1 MHQSQIIQ
9 HLFQVNSL
17 EDVSRERLETFVE
30 EYPSFGI
37 GHYLLSRKLQKE
49 DAGGFEEK
57 TQLTCLYFSNPFW
70 LQWLLENTDVG
81 GQKIVP
87 EATTPPMMRQ
97 WSKVEEAPASTP
109 VIGEPPTGEAP
120 AQTELPV
127 THPETEEQPPA
138 ENVVTMAEEVFY
150 EGPAAA
156 PAMEGETGGDG
167 GLSAAEQ
174 LLRSI
179 EQARELRESLLKIN
193 THFGDGGETA
203 GEELAPAVEPVQAA
217 VEPVHAEGEPVAV
230 AAEPVVAAAE
240 PVAITE
246 PVAVVAEP
254 VGAVAEPVVV
264 VAEPVLVDEPARPV
278 HEETP
283 IRDEEVPF
291 VLEETEEPRASVE
304 EIPAVT
310 VHTVQETGVAPGI
323 VFEPLHTI
331 DYFASQGIKFTLE
344 ENPADA
350 LGKQLKSFTDWLKTM
365 RRLPQKHR
373 EVVPDRLAEQAV
385 QDFAAHSIE
394 GKEVLTEAMAE
405 VLAKQGMRQRARAVY
420 EKLSLLNPEKS
431 AYFAAKIEQ
440 LNIL

>member
-49 DAGGFEEK
+49 DARGFEEK

-81 GQKIVP
+81 GQTVVP
-87 EATTPPMMRQ
+87 EEKAFTILPQEAAVPEPAGVEPGYAGVEPGHAGVEPEPVGVDAATPLVQ
-97 WSKVEEAPASTP
+97 EWAA
-109 VIGEPPTGEAP
+109 TGEAP
-120 AQTELPV
+120 MAALEVETPHVHEELEVSHPATEELPP
-127 THPETEEQPPA
+127 T
-138 ENVVTMAEEVFY
+138 ENVVTMAEEVFN
-150 EGPAAA
+150 EEPAAA
-156 PAMEGETGGDG
+156 PAMEDEAGGKVG
-167 GLSAAEQ
+167 PSAAEQ
-174 LLRSI
+174 LLQSI
-179 EQARELRESLLKIN
+179 QQARELRESLLKIN
-193 THFGDGGETA
+193 T
-203 GEELAPAVEPVQAA
+203 ELTQ
-217 VEPVHAEGEPVAV
+217 
-230 AAEPVVAAAE
+230 
-240 PVAITE
+240 
-246 PVAVVAEP
+246 VAEP
-254 VGAVAEPVVV
+254 V
-264 VAEPVLVDEPARPV
+264 
-278 HEETP
+278 HQETP

-291 VLEETEEPRASVE
+291 VLEEPEEPVAPTVE
-304 EIPAVT
+304 PVLAAEPAEAVVEVAAEPAV
-310 VHTVQETGVAPGI
+310 VEPAAVVAAVQIPVEDTAVAPGI

-365 RRLPQKHR
+365 RRLPQKNR
-373 EVVPDRLAEQAV
+373 EVIPDRLAEQAV

-420 EKLSLLNPEKS
+420 EKLSLLNPEKR